1 MQIIAS
7 TSYLGVFWALA
18 CPAFAD
24 LQGSASAISSNTTKP
39 NSTTGAPQ
47 TTAWQEE
54 PNGRGTFSLIVS
66 CLLTLTLCVWSA
78 LHLNVPA
85 QNTSLRGRIL
95 EKTKWVLYGVFAPE
109 LVVAT
114 AAAQFIAARWLK
126 EQIDL
131 DSKYRIEK
139 GQESKGM
146 STHSWTLSQC
156 FYAVMGGFAAD
167 SPWVDFRSRSQP
179 SQGDGSQDGIEK
191 GLSNRKRVAITTEGI
206 RLLSFLG
213 RLPHIRESQIQD
225 KSKADWMAKS
235 LICIQVGWMVVQVL
249 ARAIKQMPISL
260 LEINTCGHVACAMA
274 IYLLW
279 WSKPLEIQEPT
290 ILDDDQDQD
299 ALALMYMCSSIG
311 AVNGITDLRCF
322 IHVATEED
330 ERYWIL
336 PSQSNNNDHTGAA
349 NNTIRPIGDD
359 YLEEEKI
366 TTHLSVGSQGAIRP
380 SIFLGFQRIWL
391 GEKEFIG
398 LEKKACDRKRKKRDQ
413 KNSFTYKFNYKNPPI
428 SKDCQVYYAPP
439 YTDDPKP
446 SLRHS
451 YYCRR
456 ALQEQAT
463 KTSSSTS
470 AQPTSESP
478 HVPVPLALLASASKA
493 ADVLRS
499 ECSPDSRPDYKTYY
513 FTYVEPSLGDF
524 IGETE
529 YIVRDRI
536 ANFPSLHNLSLGQ
549 VNIHRDR
556 LRSVLALTAAAYGAL
571 HCAGW
576 SNLDRDSPKSK
587 FFPTHVE
594 MTLWV
599 ISSLTIAA
607 SGAILWG
614 FYVARQ
620 FLPDF
625 DTWVSGVAPGDY
637 IENELVRQRRRK
649 LVNKIIDAA
658 KRWTVWGV
666 LVLFA
671 LARIYLVV
679 EAFVSL
685 RMAPVGLYDTPEW
698 TDFLPHF

>member
-1 MQIIAS
+1 MQII
-7 TSYLGVFWALA
+7 TYTPYLGVFWALVS
-18 CPAFAD
+18 PAFAD
-24 LQGSASAISSNTTKP
+24 FQGSLGAI
-39 NSTTGAPQ
+39 NSTITNSNSRTGATQ

-85 QNTSLRGRIL
+85 QHTGLRGRIL
-95 EKTKWVLYGVFAPE
+95 EKTKWVLYGIFAPE

-126 EQIDL
+126 EQIEL
-131 DSKYRIEK
+131 DSKHRIGK
-139 GQESKGM
+139 GRGSKVM
-146 STHSWTLSQC
+146 STHRWTLSQC

-167 SPWVDFRSRSQP
+167 SPWVDFRSRSQNEP
-179 SQGDGSQDGIEK
+179 NQTNDSDDRLEN
-191 GLSNRKRVAITTEGI
+191 GLSVKNRVAITAEGV

-213 RLPHIRESQIQD
+213 RLPHIQESHIED

-290 ILDDDQDQD
+290 LLNDDEDQD
-299 ALALMYMCSSIG
+299 ALALMFMCSSIG
-311 AVNGITDLRCF
+311 AVNGITDIRCF
-322 IHVATEED
+322 IHVATEDD
-330 ERYWIL
+330 ERYWRL
-336 PSQSNNNDHTGAA
+336 PSYKPVDSAD
-349 NNTIRPIGDD
+349 TIRPIADD
-359 YLEEEKI
+359 MPEEGSI
-366 TTHLSVGSQGAIRP
+366 TTYLSIGSPGSIRP
-380 SIFLGFQRIWL
+380 SIFLGFQKIWL
-391 GEKEFIG
+391 GEKEFVG
-398 LEKKACDRKRKKRDQ
+398 LEKKEYDRARKKRDK
-413 KNSFTYKFNYKNPPI
+413 KNSFTYKFNFKNPPI
-428 SKDCQVYYAPP
+428 SKDCQVYYSPP
-439 YTDDPKP
+439 YTDKPMP

-456 ALQEQAT
+456 YLQEQDL
-463 KTSSSTS
+463 KTSDSSTPKPPS
-470 AQPTSESP
+470 TSSYIP
-478 HVPVPLALLASASKA
+478 VPVDLLASASRA
-493 ADVLRS
+493 VDVLRS
-499 ECSPDSRPDYKTYY
+499 ECSPDSRPLYKDYY
-513 FTYVEPSLGDF
+513 FTYVRPSLGDF
-524 IGETE
+524 VGETE

-536 ANFPSLHNLSLGQ
+536 PNFPSLHNLSLGQ

-576 SNLDRDSPKSK
+576 TNLDPESPKSK
-587 FFPTHVE
+587 FFPTNAE
-594 MTLWV
+594 MTLWMV
-599 ISSLTIAA
+599 SSLTIAV

-614 FYVARQ
+614 FYLARE
-620 FLPDF
+620 FWPAF
-625 DTWVSGVAPGDY
+625 DTWVSGVAPGEY

-649 LVNKIIDAA
+649 LVNKLVDAA
-658 KRWTVWGV
+658 KKWTVWAV
-666 LVLFA
+666 LLLFA
-671 LARIYLVV
+671 MARVYLVV